1 MWKMVIDI
9 TSEEGVVFFASNGDD
24 IQLPAIFK
32 KNKHFCNHCKGPH
45 KWWKWEDYN
54 YACCALDEF
63 INTVLPKHYILA
75 LNGIHVDTIE
85 DFDLLKIF

>member
-9 TSEEGVVFFASNGDD
+9 TSEEGVVFFASNGVK
-24 IQLPAIFK
+24 ILLPALFMIEDI
-32 KNKHFCNHCKGPH
+32 CNHCQGPH
-45 KWWKWEDYN
+45 KWWKWEDYK
-54 YACCALDEF
+54 YACCTLDEF